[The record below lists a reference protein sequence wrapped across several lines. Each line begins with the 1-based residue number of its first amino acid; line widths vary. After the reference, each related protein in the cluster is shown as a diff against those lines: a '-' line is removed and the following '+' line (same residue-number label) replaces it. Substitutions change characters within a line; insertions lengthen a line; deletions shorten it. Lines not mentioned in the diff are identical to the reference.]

1 MQKHILG
8 IGSGKYHI
16 DPETLDSFIEE
27 ARSRCFGSAPEALEM
42 TGEPDLASETETQRV
57 FDEIMALHR
66 EYLRHQSFDVLF
78 KLKTRLEEFSVRY
91 HSQVLAAEVLNINRC
106 LPYELRI
113 AWSKD
118 SRIGN

>member
-1 MQKHILG
+1 MQKHIFG
-8 IGSGKYHI
+8 IGSGTYQF

-27 ARSRCFGSAPEALEM
+27 ARSRWFAVPTSGEAL
-42 TGEPDLASETETQRV
+42 GEAGHPSEFETQRV

-66 EYLRHQSFDVLF
+66 EYLRYRSFDVLF

-91 HSQVLAAEVLNINRC
+91 NSHVLAAEVLNINSC
-106 LPYELRI
+106 LPYELRM

-118 SRIGN
+118 GRSRN